1 MRALL
6 AKYEATDKTFFV
18 KKLKSEINSMED
30 LISIAAKNGI
40 VQD

>member
-18 KKLKSEINSMED
+18 KKLKSEINSIEY
-30 LISIAAKNGI
+30 LIWIAAKNGI
-40 VQD
+40 DQD